1 MVTYF
6 NKIMILVDNC
16 KVIAFSPHYL
26 SSFSC
31 FYNIFKYL
39 PTKQKNLILI
49 FFLILEVM
57 HVTFKNVF
65 LTCIISFIN
74 KYALIFVV

>member
-6 NKIMILVDNC
+6 NKIMSLVDNFYL
-16 KVIAFSPHYL
+16 AFSPHYL

-49 FFLILEVM
+49 FFFLILEVM
-57 HVTFKNVF
+57 HVTFKNFF
-65 LTCIISFIN
+65 LTWIIPFIK